1 MVSEAL
7 AMKKDVDDTF
17 AWCPFAAKK
26 EA

>member
-17 AWCPFAAKK
+17 AGCPFAEKK